1 MGKYNKKRAALML
14 TGTLVLTGAISSIP
28 MPVFQN
34 GMAAVVYAA
43 EGTTYSTVKGVA
55 NFDAEPRPTE
65 EELLQ
70 MFANSKKDMKK
81 SQNMEKRLE
90 ESPREEEKSNVPKF
104 GTLEKLENPEK
115 WDLSGSVNQC
125 ILRYAARLN
134 EDQINEIL
142 LGLENGLTE
151 KQVKTYFILPAD
163 KMKQYRRAYE
173 FANE

>member
-1 MGKYNKKRAALML
+1 MNRTIKSEPEFQVIDKKDIAFYKEAEK
-14 TGTLVLTGAISSIP
+14 TDKSIK
-28 MPVFQN
+28 VCEIDEKDFL
-34 GMAAVVYAA
+34 YL
-43 EGTTYSTVKGVA
+43 

-90 ESPREEEKSNVPKF
+90 ESPREEEKSNVPNF

-151 KQVKTYFILPAD
+151 KQVKTYFILGLSC
-163 KMKQYRRAYE
+163 
-173 FANE
+173 

>member
-1 MGKYNKKRAALML
+1 MG
-14 TGTLVLTGAISSIP
+14 
-28 MPVFQN
+28 
-34 GMAAVVYAA
+34 
-43 EGTTYSTVKGVA
+43 
-55 NFDAEPRPTE
+55 
-65 EELLQ
+65 
-70 MFANSKKDMKK
+70 
-81 SQNMEKRLE
+81 
-90 ESPREEEKSNVPKF
+90 
-104 GTLEKLENPEK
+104 
-115 WDLSGSVNQC
+115 LSGSVNQC